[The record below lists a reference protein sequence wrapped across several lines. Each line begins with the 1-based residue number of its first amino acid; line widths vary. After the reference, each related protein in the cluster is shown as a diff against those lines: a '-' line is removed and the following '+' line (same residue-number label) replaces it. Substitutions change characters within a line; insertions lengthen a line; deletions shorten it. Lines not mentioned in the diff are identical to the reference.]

1 MDGCRPARAAD
12 RPTDPENCGRGETER
27 PVSSKQ
33 RDKKRFPDFRSVEL
47 VTSDPGG
54 GERAYPL
61 ILRDSSGAGLGGLY
75 VGKDPLDPEADFV
88 LREPGGGDRRIRIVW
103 ARKVADY
110 VQLVGMMVAEG

>member
-1 MDGCRPARAAD
+1 MS
-12 RPTDPENCGRGETER
+12 GE
-27 PVSSKQ
+27 K
-33 RDKKRFPDFRSVEL
+33 RDQKRSPDFRSVEL

-75 VGKDPLDPEADFV
+75 VGKDPLNPKADFV

-103 ARKVADY
+103 ARRVADY
-110 VQLVGMMVAEG
+110 VQLLGLVFAEG